1 MSWTFRKNH
10 GKNKSVCCSR
20 VSEAQNK
27 LTRYMGLNRITQH
40 QKMMIALPIVIVKT
54 TNEWWYLM
62 KKKQNEKGA
71 TKKALV
77 LWSDKKKRGH
87 LDLVLGSII
96 AECAYTFSYAKS
108 SVCMW
113 FVYMFYFLCDFRFL
127 SLFLIGSSS
136 SSSLYRICERLPF
149 KAAFQVTFVSC
160 VSWAQTRDLAAFQL

>member
-1 MSWTFRKNH
+1 M
-10 GKNKSVCCSR
+10 CCSR

-27 LTRYMGLNRITQH
+27 VTRYMGLNRITQH

-54 TNEWWYLM
+54 TNEWWYSM
-62 KKKQNEKGA
+62 KKSRI
-71 TKKALV
+71 KKVRQKSACIMD
-77 LWSDKKKRGH
+77 WQKKRGH

-136 SSSLYRICERLPF
+136 SSLYRICERLPF

-160 VSWAQTRDLAAFQL
+160 VSWAQTCDRAAFQLWIFKL

>member
-1 MSWTFRKNH
+1 MLF
-10 GKNKSVCCSR
+10 KSVRSTKQIN
-20 VSEAQNK
+20 SLYGTKQNHTAPK
-27 LTRYMGLNRITQH
+27 NDDSIAHCHCQDYKR
-40 QKMMIALPIVIVKT
+40 MMIF
-54 TNEWWYLM
+54 
-62 KKKQNEKGA
+62 NEKKA
-71 TKKALV
+71 EWKRCDKKSACIME
-77 LWSDKKKRGH
+77 WQKKRGH

-136 SSSLYRICERLPF
+136 SSLYRICERLPF